1 MSDIEKF
8 ISERK
13 TRSPQAWAKFDDNYR
28 KFAIGMLLA
37 EHREKS
43 GLTLS
48 QFAKRVKMQKNAL
61 SRLEN
66 HGEDVRLSTIT
77 RYVEATGRSLQLNIV
92 PNGQRR
98 SPGRKL
104 SASVELVSA

>member
-8 ISERK
+8 ITERK
-13 TRSPQAWAKFDDNYR
+13 VRSSQAWANFEDNYR

-48 QFAKRVKMQKNAL
+48 QFAKRVKMQKTAL

-77 RYVEATGRSLQLNIV
+77 RYVEATGRSLQLNIT
-92 PNGQRR
+92 PSGKRR
-98 SPGRKL
+98 LRGRKL